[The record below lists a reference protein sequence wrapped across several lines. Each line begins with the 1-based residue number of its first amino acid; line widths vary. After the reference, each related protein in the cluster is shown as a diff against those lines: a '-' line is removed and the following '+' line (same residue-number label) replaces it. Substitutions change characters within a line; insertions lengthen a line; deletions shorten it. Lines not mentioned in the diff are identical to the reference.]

1 MNRLALLVCFL
12 MACSCGQKAPTTH
25 QTPLDDFINECVF
38 DGAFDNAI
46 TRNNLAD
53 TIDTRLSS
61 MRGDSLSILAGIPMA
76 FESMSE
82 YPQSAFDFQTDH
94 NAGKYVIKFSF
105 AKDFDDCRA
114 SLQVLAIVDKDSA
127 SELVDGGQYLV
138 QGTFDGIANEFPLPF
153 GKVFSDK
160 TKVANGNGMPYI
172 TVATLVVSNPT
183 ISPYEEV
190 NHHKDN

>member
-1 MNRLALLVCFL
+1 MKPLAFLLCLL
-12 MACSCGQKAPTTH
+12 MAYGCGRNAPATH

-38 DGAFDNAI
+38 VGAFDNAM

-53 TIDTRLSS
+53 TIDTKLSS
-61 MRGDSLSILAGIPMA
+61 MCGDSLSILAGIPMT
-76 FESMSE
+76 FETMSE
-82 YPQSAFDFQTDH
+82 YPQSAFDFQTGH
-94 NAGKYVIKFSF
+94 NAGKYVVKFSF

-114 SLQVLAIVDKDSA
+114 SLQVLSIVDRDTA
-127 SELVDGGQYLV
+127 SELVDGEHYLV
-138 QGTFDGIANEFPLPF
+138 QGTFDGIANEFPLPS

-160 TKVANGNGMPYI
+160 TKVSKGSGMPYI

-190 NHHKDN
+190 NHHKDY